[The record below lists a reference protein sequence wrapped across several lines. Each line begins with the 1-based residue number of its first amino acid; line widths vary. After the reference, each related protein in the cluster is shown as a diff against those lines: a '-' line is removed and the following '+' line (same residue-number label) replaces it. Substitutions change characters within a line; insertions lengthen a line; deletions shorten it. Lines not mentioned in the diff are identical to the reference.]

1 LDVCDIISG
10 VSDDALSAAAGASIA
25 KAAPTASPRLAT
37 IANVRL
43 IVVIVPLA
51 LCSGI
56 VNRSSINT
64 GICGDLS
71 FSGKPRR
78 LISIAADLAR
88 CPAADRCQ
96 QIAFMHLAKWLAIA
110 ASRCLDIALEI
121 APWLQRNGLDCR

>member
-1 LDVCDIISG
+1 MDVCDIISG
-10 VSDDALSAAAGASIA
+10 VSDNPLAAAAGASIA
-25 KAAPTASPRLAT
+25 KEAPTASPRLAT

-43 IVVIVPLA
+43 IVVILS